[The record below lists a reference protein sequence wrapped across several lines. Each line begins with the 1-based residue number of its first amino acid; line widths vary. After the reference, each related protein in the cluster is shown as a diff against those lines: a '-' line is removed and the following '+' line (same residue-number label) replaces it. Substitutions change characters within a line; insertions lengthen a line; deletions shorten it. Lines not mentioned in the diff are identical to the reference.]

1 MAVGAMSHL
10 GAVPAL
16 RAAIGAP
23 PSAGCPLPPR
33 SGDRGPGHGDGRARR
48 RGPGGVALGLRVGA
62 ALGVLLVALPV
73 VALAFAAARG
83 SGDLWPHLFRYV
95 LPQAAVETALLLAGV
110 GAVAVG
116 VGTGTA
122 WLVTSCRFP
131 GRRSFAWALV
141 LPLAMPAY
149 VAAYAWLDVLHPAGA
164 VQSGLRALL
173 GLTDPRA
180 IPLPEIRSLPGCI
193 MVMGTVLYPYVYL
206 AARAAFLT
214 QGPDML
220 RAGRSMGAGGWRLFL
235 SVGLPM
241 ARPAVAAGA
250 ALALL
255 ETLNDVGAA
264 EFLGVRTLTVSVY
277 VTWITRSSLE
287 GAAQI
292 ALVLLA
298 AVAAVLALE
307 GWGRSRS
314 RDARAVEDAGP
325 PDLRPLARGAG
336 LLAALCCAVP
346 VLLGFVVPASYLA
359 WAAWRRVAEFGLPP
373 DLGTWIGNSATLAG
387 IATLLV
393 LPAALLLAFGA
404 RTAEATA
411 DAPGRRLGSRTRGR
425 AADRP
430 WGGHMGGRTG
440 GHPGRHTGER
450 AGRPG
455 LDALLLRASLL
466 GYALPGGIA
475 AVGLIIAIGG
485 VDDVLETLGAMAP
498 PPLSGTLA
506 ALILAY
512 FVRFLAIP
520 ASGLDAAYGRVRREV
535 DWSARAMGA
544 GPGRIL
550 CRVHLPMLLPALLAA
565 ALLVFLD
572 AMKEL
577 PATLLLRP
585 FNRETLATALYG
597 EAARGTYEEGAVAA
611 LALVVVGLPV
621 IALMVAG
628 GRAAAGAGR
637 RVGRGAGWRGGRKP
651 G

>member
-1 MAVGAMSHL
+1 MSHQGTAPL
-10 GAVPAL
+10 LPVAL
-16 RAAIGAP
+16 SAA
-23 PSAGCPLPPR
+23 PPR
-33 SGDRGPGHGDGRARR
+33 SGVGIRRA
-48 RGPGGVALGLRVGA
+48 ALGLRLGA

-83 SGDLWPHLFRYV
+83 SGDLWPHLIRYV
-95 LPQAAVETALLLAGV
+95 LPEAAVETALLLAGV

-116 VGTGTA
+116 IGTGTA
-122 WLVTSCRFP
+122 WLVTTCRFP
-131 GRRSFAWALV
+131 GRKTFAWALV

-149 VAAYAWLDVLHPAGA
+149 VAAYAWLDVLHPASA

-173 GLTDPRA
+173 GLTNPRA

-193 MVMGTVLYPYVYL
+193 MVMGTVLFPYVYL

-220 RAGRSMGAGGWRLFL
+220 RAGRAMGAGGWRLFL
-235 SVGLPM
+235 TVGLPM
-241 ARPAVAAGA
+241 AWPAVTAGA

-298 AVAAVLALE
+298 AVAAVLAIE
-307 GWGRSRS
+307 GWGRSRA
-314 RDARAVEDAGP
+314 RDARAVPDAIP
-325 PDLRPLARGAG
+325 PDLRPLPLGRG
-336 LLAALCCAVP
+336 LLASLGCAVP
-346 VLLGFVVPASYLA
+346 VLLGFVTPASYLL
-359 WAAWRRVAEFGLPP
+359 WAASRRVAEFGWPAE
-373 DLGTWIGNSATLAG
+373 LGTWIANSATLAA

-393 LPAALLLAFGA
+393 LPTALLLAFGA
-404 RTAEATA
+404 RTGA
-411 DAPGRRLGSRTRGR
+411 GVG
-425 AADRP
+425 
-430 WGGHMGGRTG
+430 
-440 GHPGRHTGER
+440 
-450 AGRPG
+450 GRPG
-455 LDALLLRASLL
+455 LDAALLRASLL

-475 AVGLIIAIGG
+475 AVGLIIAFGG
-485 VDDVLETLGAMAP
+485 LDDALETLGALAP

-520 ASGLDAAYGRVRREV
+520 ASGLDAAYGRIRREV

-550 CRVHLPMLLPALLAA
+550 WRVHLPLLLPALLAA

-628 GRAAAGAGR
+628 GRATAARARRPGR
-637 RVGRGAGWRGGRKP
+637 RSRPLA
-651 G
+651 